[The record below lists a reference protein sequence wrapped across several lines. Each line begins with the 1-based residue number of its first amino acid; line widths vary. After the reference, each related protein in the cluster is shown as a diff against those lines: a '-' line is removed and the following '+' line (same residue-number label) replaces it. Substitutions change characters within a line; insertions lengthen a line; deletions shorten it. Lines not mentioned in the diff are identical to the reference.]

1 MTRFTHCPICRLRLE
16 WPAGAQ
22 ILRCDRCQHIF
33 EATLPEESSPPAV
46 LPADEAV
53 ESIPEVLPAG
63 LSSASDTLGR
73 RPGPHRSLRPVGN
86 KGSPDAVLWWKGNY
100 IDGLNVQAGVVV
112 LRPNFVAFIPSE
124 KSKNLVGVLA
134 GGLASAVSPI
144 HVVSL
149 DWLRRRP
156 DPLQMVNDLWAD
168 RRDDFEPCLFEIV
181 EHLGGFVWSRTSAAA
196 ARLGKRLTGASE
208 GLTFMRKQ
216 VELRGYAPTGAVL
229 DHLLE
234 GWEAAEASARSD
246 VIGLL
251 VVSVLPLL
259 LAAALFVGSLLTP
272 DIPAWAPLI
281 GLGMAGV
288 LYVAAGIKVA
298 WLRLRRR
305 RSCAAPPSPLAPG

>member
-1 MTRFTHCPICRLRLE
+1 
-16 WPAGAQ
+16 
-22 ILRCDRCQHIF
+22 
-33 EATLPEESSPPAV
+33 
-46 LPADEAV
+46 LPADVPGEV
-53 ESIPEVLPAG
+53 IPEALPAG
-63 LSSASDTLGR
+63 PSSPSDGSGR
-73 RPGPHRSLRPVGN
+73 RYGSHQSTRPVGIQ
-86 KGSPDAVLWWKGNY
+86 GSADAVLWWKGNY
-100 IDGLNVQAGVVV
+100 IDGLNVQAGIVV
-112 LRPNFVAFIPSE
+112 LRPNLVAFIPSE

-144 HVVSL
+144 HAVSL

-156 DPLQMVNDLWAD
+156 DRLQLVNDLWED

-181 EHLGGFVWSRTSAAA
+181 EYLGGFVWSRTSAAA
-196 ARLGKRLTGASE
+196 ARLRRTETSEVSKDFGSLGTGGSE

-216 VELRGYAPTGAVL
+216 TELRGYAPTGAVL
-229 DHLLE
+229 DRLLE
-234 GWEAAEASARSD
+234 GWKAAEPSARGD

-272 DIPAWAPLI
+272 DIPGWAPLI

-305 RSCAAPPSPLAPG
+305 RRLQSGDA

>member
-16 WPAGAQ
+16 WRAGVQ

-33 EATLPEESSPPAV
+33 EATQPEESSPPDV
-46 LPADEAV
+46 LPADEPV
-53 ESIPEVLPAG
+53 EVIPEVLPAG
-63 LSSASDTLGR
+63 PSSLSDRSGR
-73 RPGPHRSLRPVGN
+73 RSGSHQFIRPVGIQR
-86 KGSPDAVLWWKGNY
+86 SPDAVLWWKGNY
-100 IDGLNVQAGVVV
+100 IDGLNAQAGVVV
-112 LRPNFVAFIPSE
+112 LRPNLVAFIPSE

-144 HVVSL
+144 HTVSL

-156 DPLQMVNDLWAD
+156 DPLQMVNDLWED
-168 RRDDFEPCLFEIV
+168 RRDDFDPCLFEIV
-181 EHLGGFVWSRTSAAA
+181 EHLGGFVWSRTSAAV
-196 ARLGKRLTGASE
+196 ARLGKGLSGDSE

-216 VELRGYAPTGAVL
+216 TELRGHASRGPVL
-229 DHLLE
+229 DRLLE
-234 GWEAAEASARSD
+234 GWKSAEPSARND
-246 VIGLL
+246 VIGML
-251 VVSVLPLL
+251 VVSALPLL

-288 LYVAAGIKVA
+288 LYVAAGMKVA

-305 RSCAAPPSPLAPG
+305 RRVQSGDA